1 MRSLEF
7 RHRPGTDT
15 PLKKGIHGER
25 DVALSE
31 AVTDVIDHYVTHNR
45 IERRDDN
52 GRRPLFTTTQ
62 GRPASNTVQNW
73 CYEATLPC
81 LRMECPHD
89 KQRDSCEWTTYT
101 AASNC
106 PSSRS
111 PTDIKSGA
119 VTRMLNK
126 TDRDRVKHRANTKQ
140 WENYDLASEQ
150 EKMEQRDRETVEDI
164 EIDDPEDTEDES

>member
-15 PLKKGIHGER
+15 PLKKGINGER
-25 DVALSE
+25 DVASSE
-31 AVTDVIDHYVTHNR
+31 AVTDVINHYVTHNR

-52 GRRPLFTTTQ
+52 GRRPLFTMTQ
-62 GRPASNTVQNW
+62 GRPASNTVQSW
-73 CYEATLPC
+73 CYQGTFSC
-81 LRMECPHD
+81 LRMDCPHD
-89 KQRDSCEWTTYT
+89 KQRDTCEWTVST
-101 AASNC
+101 C

-111 PTDIKSGA
+111 STAIKSGA

-126 TDRDRVKHRANTKQ
+126 TDRDRVEHRANTKQ

-150 EKMEQRDRETVEDI
+150 ERMEQRDRETVEDT
-164 EIDDPEDTEDES
+164 EIDDPEDAEDTKDQS